1 MPQTHDHYYDDAF
14 KQKIKSA
21 YSISLRKAMLSMRV
35 RRNPFIKLLDMEK
48 SLHQRQNFWIL
59 HTGTCRVST
68 WFPNKLYMPLLA
80 MISALAGRSL
90 PINDT
95 ILIKMSTGSPSII
108 LCVCGMLA
116 PISTLN
122 DDNIFDFS
130 LDSVSIYQY
139 I

>member
-1 MPQTHDHYYDDAF
+1 
-14 KQKIKSA
+14 
-21 YSISLRKAMLSMRV
+21 
-35 RRNPFIKLLDMEK
+35 
-48 SLHQRQNFWIL
+48 
-59 HTGTCRVST
+59 
-68 WFPNKLYMPLLA
+68 MPLLA

-122 DDNIFDFS
+122 EDNICDFS
-130 LDSVSIYQY
+130 IAKNYVLEALYILKVKNSQQKNIYQK
-139 I
+139 